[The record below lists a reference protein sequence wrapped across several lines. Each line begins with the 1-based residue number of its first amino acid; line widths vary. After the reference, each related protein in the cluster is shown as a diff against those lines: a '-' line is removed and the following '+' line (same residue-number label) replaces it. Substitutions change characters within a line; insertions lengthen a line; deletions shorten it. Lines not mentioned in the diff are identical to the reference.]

1 MLGRLRLTSKSNRKN
16 MNSSK
21 ENESSILDNLKGN
34 LKPELRRNRTAS
46 ISIAIE
52 DKANI
57 KENDKQCSQLFKPI
71 LKKEANSNQ
80 KKAKIS
86 INNVPAITQ
95 EDDYLPF
102 ANRVLN
108 FAEVIEPQKHFTTP
122 LYSLD
127 IEENY
132 ERLFENYHRQFSG
145 HFKQQKRREI
155 VSPIKRSTGNALKQE
170 TQYKKADLKKGKL
183 MNFGAKLLEQIGLL
197 KKENEKDSL
206 DNSKLRKTLTKK
218 QNK

>member
-1 MLGRLRLTSKSNRKN
+1 MLGRLRLTTKSNRKN
-16 MNSSK
+16 TNCNKSELS
-21 ENESSILDNLKGN
+21 ELENLKGN
-34 LKPELRRNRTAS
+34 LKPAQTPNRTAS
-46 ISIAIE
+46 ISIAVE
-52 DKANI
+52 DKTSI
-57 KENDKQCSQLFKPI
+57 KENDKHCNQLFKPI
-71 LKKEANSNQ
+71 LKKEANSHQ
-80 KKAKIS
+80 KKTKIS
-86 INNVPAITQ
+86 INNVPTMTQ

-170 TQYKKADLKKGKL
+170 TQYKKSDVKKGKL

-197 KKENEKDSL
+197 KKENEKDSM